1 MCIRREDRALFVFV
15 EARFWDM
22 RSPVSLF
29 GTRPFYSLPHM
40 EVVRIDTLHNSCIYK
55 ASFDFLHKIAKAF
68 DIQIVLVRFLLIMRM
83 KG

>member
-15 EARFWDM
+15 EAKFWDM
-22 RSPVSLF
+22 RPPVSVF

-40 EVVRIDTLHNSCIYK
+40 EVVCVDALHDSCIYK
-55 ASFDFLHKIAKAF
+55 ASFNLLHKIAKAL
-68 DIQIVLVRFLLIMRM
+68 DIQIVLVCFLLIMRM